1 MADNIEWRAEAW
13 RARVDVGLYALVQ
26 LNPGTS
32 ATWQVYDFDL
42 PVTEFCVA
50 NGESPDEEAAK
61 VAAAVALVR
70 WQATKVALKA
80 MAAAKGPVQS

>member
-1 MADNIEWRAEAW
+1 MTNLEWRAEAW
-13 RARVDVGLYALVQ
+13 RTRVDVGLYALVQ
-26 LNPGTS
+26 LNPGTA

-50 NGESPDEEAAK
+50 RGESPDEESAK

-70 WQATKVALKA
+70 WQATKAALA
-80 MAAAKGPVQS
+80 QMAPKGPVQP